1 MSLIIKNLP
10 EVFKNLPEVFKN
22 LPEVFKSLPE
32 VFKNLP
38 EVLVQQIIEFARGEN
53 YPFMYV
59 YCNKKKMF
67 INKVKPYFMR
77 ETLEYKLN
85 NILADYNRNSRKD
98 ITHYYTICPPKIESY
113 RWVITSKRGNY
124 VFGTNYL
131 EVHYKYVDMIR
142 DLVPLSMQTVVIVIG
157 ESILVSRV

>member
-1 MSLIIKNLP
+1 
-10 EVFKNLPEVFKN
+10 
-22 LPEVFKSLPE
+22 
-32 VFKNLP
+32 
-38 EVLVQQIIEFARGEN
+38 LVQQIIEFARGEN

-67 INKVKPYFMR
+67 INKVKPYFIR

-113 RWVITSKRGNY
+113 RWVIMRTNISKNY

-142 DLVPLSMQTVVIVIG
+142 ELFPLSLQTIVIMVG
-157 ESILVSRV
+157 EAQLVSRV

>member
-1 MSLIIKNLP
+1 MSSSLII
-10 EVFKNLPEVFKN
+10 FKNLPEA
-22 LPEVFKSLPE
+22 
-32 VFKNLP
+32 
-38 EVLVQQIIEFARGEN
+38 LVQQIIEFARGEN

-113 RWVITSKRGNY
+113 RWVITGGMRTNTGNY

-142 DLVPLSMQTVVIVIG
+142 DLVPLSMQTIVIVIG

>member
-1 MSLIIKNLP
+1 MSSLII
-10 EVFKNLPEVFKN
+10 FKNLPEA
-22 LPEVFKSLPE
+22 
-32 VFKNLP
+32 
-38 EVLVQQIIEFARGEN
+38 LVQQIIEFARGEN

-85 NILADYNRNSRKD
+85 NILADYNRNCNSRKD

-113 RWVITSKRGNY
+113 RWVITTSMRTNNY

-142 DLVPLSMQTVVIVIG
+142 ELVPLSLQTIVIMVG
-157 ESILVSRV
+157 EAQLVSRV